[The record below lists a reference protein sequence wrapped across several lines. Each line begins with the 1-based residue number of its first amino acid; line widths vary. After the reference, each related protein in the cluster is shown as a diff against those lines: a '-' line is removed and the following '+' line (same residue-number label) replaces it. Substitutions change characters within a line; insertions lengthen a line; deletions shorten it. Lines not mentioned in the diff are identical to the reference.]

1 MKLSRPQEKLL
12 ARIRRC
18 SHPSK
23 MSFGYLLSKHEERTA
38 VILEKYG
45 LITVSF
51 GTARAK

>member
-12 ARIRRC
+12 ARIKRC
-18 SHPSK
+18 N
-23 MSFGYLLSKHEERTA
+23 GYFLSRHEERTA
-38 VILEKYG
+38 AILEKYG